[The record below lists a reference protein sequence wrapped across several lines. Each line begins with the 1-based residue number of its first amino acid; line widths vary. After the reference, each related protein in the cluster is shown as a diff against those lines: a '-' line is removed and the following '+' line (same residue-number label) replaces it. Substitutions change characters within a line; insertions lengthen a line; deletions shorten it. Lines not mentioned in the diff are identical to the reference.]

1 MIIHCRKCGTGYRFD
16 ESLIEGEGIWV
27 RCSRCR
33 NVFFQAE
40 LAAGED
46 QGHVAGRIGGGYEAG
61 EGWRPEWEISEE
73 SLLGLD
79 LAEGAGEADS
89 DDIARKMELRRGAE
103 YEDGEEAHYGG
114 LRGIEKNIGDEQDDE
129 GEEYLPLRKRDK
141 AQTKKGGLLGRG
153 LAYFPILV
161 TVIAVLGF
169 AFYLLFPAESQE
181 AIRTVSE
188 RLPIVG
194 QWLGVE
200 SDQSQLL
207 HAVKLTDVKQRFVH
221 NVILGSLRVVEG
233 AVTNAGSYPLARLRV
248 KGEIYDS
255 QSVIL
260 GERFAYCGNIL
271 SDEELMNSTEED
283 LGKKINRPEGSGFVN
298 DRVRSGE
305 QLPFMLIFVRENAG
319 VAKTMVRFAGAER
332 LK

>member
-33 NVFFQAE
+33 HVFFQAE
-40 LAAGED
+40 FAAGED
-46 QGHVAGRIGGGYEAG
+46 LGNVAGWIGGGYEAG
-61 EGWRPEWEISEE
+61 EGRRPEGETGEE

-79 LAEGAGEADS
+79 LADNAGEDDS
-89 DDIARKMELRRGAE
+89 DDIARRVGLRRSAE
-103 YEDGEEAHYGG
+103 YEEGEEANYSG
-114 LRGIEKNIGDEQDDE
+114 LREIEKNVGNEQDDE
-129 GEEYLPLRKRDK
+129 GEDYLQLRKRDK
-141 AQTKKGGLLGRG
+141 AHTKKGGLLGRG

-169 AFYLLFPAESQE
+169 AFYLLFPVESQE

-188 RLPIVG
+188 RLPVVG

-233 AVTNAGSYPLARLRV
+233 TVTNAGSYPLARLRV
-248 KGEIYDS
+248 KGEVYDD

-271 SDEELMNSTEED
+271 SDEELLNSTEED
-283 LGKKINRPEGSGFVN
+283 LGKKINRPEGNGFVN
-298 DRVRSGE
+298 DRVDPGV
-305 QLPFMLIFVRENAG
+305 QIPFMLTFVRENAG